1 MTAAESESSRRD
13 MQNGLI
19 LVSNGRNFDMFTA
32 LQRLASGSRLV
43 SVHTCWH
50 GSRASVGGVTRAWHG
65 LNACVH
71 VSHARAIMLTQ
82 KERDCSSIT
91 SLGASGSHMEHLQD
105 PLLAPGNQTW
115 RSHDTMGAP
124 KGLLGS
130 PESPLGVPR
139 IRFEAS

>member
-13 MQNGLI
+13 MQNRLI

-65 LNACVH
+65 LSACVH
-71 VSHARAIMLTQ
+71 VSRARATMVHHDNDNLET
-82 KERDCSSIT
+82 
-91 SLGASGSHMEHLQD
+91 A
-105 PLLAPGNQTW
+105 
-115 RSHDTMGAP
+115 RSAD
-124 KGLLGS
+124 
-130 PESPLGVPR
+130 PESLESLPDQNRVYLVWDSG
-139 IRFEAS
+139 